1 MQTGT
6 DTTDSPDSRIVPV
19 FKLGQ
24 PQQIAALFQYGNWDS
39 NNRQLHCSTMQTGTA
54 TTDSCIVPVCKLGQ
68 PQRRS
73 SLIMIQINW
82 YTHSKGNKTFP
93 APLLKFSTSSHHINE
108 FMHSCQIS
116 LSLKTL
122 SQSNYLKQQQQQ
134 QQQQQLALAIWTVL
148 RVPFLSKSAKKC
160 AYVTAERLTSFISR
174 ELSSPEAVSIS
185 QMKLILKLKTL

>member
-1 MQTGT
+1 
-6 DTTDSPDSRIVPV
+6 
-19 FKLGQ
+19 
-24 PQQIAALFQYGNWDS
+24 
-39 NNRQLHCSTMQTGTA
+39 
-54 TTDSCIVPVCKLGQ
+54 
-68 PQRRS
+68 
-73 SLIMIQINW
+73 
-82 YTHSKGNKTFP
+82 
-93 APLLKFSTSSHHINE
+93 
-108 FMHSCQIS
+108 MHSCQIS

-122 SQSNYLKQQQQQ
+122 SQSNYLKQQRQQQQQQ